1 MYFLFRF
8 KLCLVLRKF
17 EGKMQG
23 KESRRKEEMKKN
35 KKIDLKLINYF
46 YMLFQND
53 FTYFNSLI

>member
-1 MYFLFRF
+1 
-8 KLCLVLRKF
+8 
-17 EGKMQG
+17 MQG

-35 KKIDLKLINYF
+35 KKIDLKLINFF